1 MINRRLSLPILAAAG
16 LLLGFGWRVAAA
28 QVPPAEMTGA
38 RLKALEET
46 YFPKLLAL
54 RKEISQTRFP
64 FELFVSRYVGL
75 NPGRQAG
82 ADSRGLEFV
91 LFRDRTVLKVS
102 GNYNAAYNA
111 TLTRNQR
118 ANRVFDDVVTPI
130 LRLISGSFPAD
141 AGFDRFGFEI
151 AYHVRTHAS
160 SYDYE
165 GKEIL
170 VVVIDKAE
178 ALAYVSARNDP
189 ERQEI
194 LNASEIYLNGQEL
207 ALALGS
213 AQPLGAE
220 ELAASRRGRE
230 ALSAGNGN
238 PPAPGAAT
246 APVTPVAVIRAPDR
260 LPAPVEGSAKP
271 VGQPV
276 AIPASPAGPP
286 AIAPGTAAKGAAP
299 NKADLEAL
307 QSRFQTQLDALGKE
321 GVARY
326 HFVEYAP
333 PSFVP
338 FRNRIYLQVTLRNP
352 SLFDRNATSIYKRAA
367 QSFDLFLAPL
377 LKSLLDQTPVADEI
391 AGLDITVLTEL
402 SASSASSSEALEFVL
417 PLQPLRQFT
426 DADITNQD
434 LINQSVVLA
443 NGIRI
448 ALDLQRVE

>member
-1 MINRRLSLPILAAAG
+1 MIDRRLFLPILAAAG
-16 LLLGFGWRVAAA
+16 LLLGFEWCVVVA
-28 QVPPAEMTGA
+28 QVPPAEMTSA

-46 YFPKLLAL
+46 YLPKLLTL
-54 RKEISQTRFP
+54 REGISKTRFP

-75 NPGRQAG
+75 DPGRQAG

-91 LFRDRTVLKVS
+91 LFHDRTVLKVS

-111 TLTRNQR
+111 TLTPNQR

-151 AYHVRTHAS
+151 AYHVRTHAR

-170 VVVIDKAE
+170 VVVMDKAD
-178 ALAYVSARNDP
+178 ALAYVSARSGP

-194 LNASEIYLNGQEL
+194 LNASEIYVNGQEL

-213 AQPLGAE
+213 AQPLGPE

-238 PPAPGAAT
+238 PTAPGAGT

-260 LPAPVEGSAKP
+260 LPAAPVEGSAKP
-271 VGQPV
+271 DGQPV
-276 AIPASPAGPP
+276 AIPASPGPP
-286 AIAPGTAAKGAAP
+286 ALAPGTAAKGAAP

-352 SLFDRNATSIYKRAA
+352 SPFDRNATSIYKRAA

-377 LKSLLDQTPVADEI
+377 LKSLLDQTPVAEEI

-402 SASSASSSEALEFVL
+402 GASSTNSSEALEFVL